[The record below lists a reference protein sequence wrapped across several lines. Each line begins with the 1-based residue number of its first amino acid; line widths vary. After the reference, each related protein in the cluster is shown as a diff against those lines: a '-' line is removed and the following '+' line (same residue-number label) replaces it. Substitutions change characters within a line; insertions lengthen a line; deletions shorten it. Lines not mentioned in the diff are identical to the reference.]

1 LNWDPKPSNMKVELL
16 ELWRQLLAVLP
27 RKLWHS
33 FSTTDV
39 FYHNI
44 QLATSLTAFEYET
57 LLINSGITFK
67 KRNVTMFSMAQLD
80 HLQEGLKDSFTIYIN
95 RSKIERN
102 GNALFF
108 IAVDKPNFCSPK
120 DQRKKIAKGDTTIQ
134 ANQNGKVLDDNST
147 RFLQCLC
154 DERVTEEELVEIA
167 KEDQPLVLVTPTNTN
182 SLVSNKR
189 NCIGIDNSRIERYKK
204 NDMKYCLSNW
214 SYLNGWRS
222 HSCTFL
228 FRPAAEKDTRC
239 KHCFSAYTNINKER
253 HPNLF
258 MDEELTKNVKSHSE
272 ICEAVNLLR
281 SCLTRLFT
289 GKLPLGAQP
298 TTDTNMFQ
306 VIKAL
311 NSLNMTSPIQ
321 LSNGTKIIFCS
332 SFHDVLS
339 VLFAVHSHITK
350 L

>member
-1 LNWDPKPSNMKVELL
+1 
-16 ELWRQLLAVLP
+16 
-27 RKLWHS
+27 
-33 FSTTDV
+33 
-39 FYHNI
+39 
-44 QLATSLTAFEYET
+44 
-57 LLINSGITFK
+57 
-67 KRNVTMFSMAQLD
+67 
-80 HLQEGLKDSFTIYIN
+80 
-95 RSKIERN
+95 
-102 GNALFF
+102 
-108 IAVDKPNFCSPK
+108 
-120 DQRKKIAKGDTTIQ
+120 
-134 ANQNGKVLDDNST
+134 
-147 RFLQCLC
+147 
-154 DERVTEEELVEIA
+154 
-167 KEDQPLVLVTPTNTN
+167 
-182 SLVSNKR
+182 
-189 NCIGIDNSRIERYKK
+189 
-204 NDMKYCLSNW
+204 MKYCLSNW

-332 SFHDVLS
+332 SFHDAMALRQELKATCGTSKRKESEGDKITECSKKKKKAVTPTVQSQVARVL
-339 VLFAVHSHITK
+339 K